1 MIKGT
6 RDHLRD
12 NNESYGEHLKF
23 AVTVGMLAIGA
34 GLACL
39 IHALVPALCTT
50 TASRTIRHLTTLL
63 AQRDQLTETRAEAS
77 ELLAFLFLL
86 MLSAAVVAPMW
97 LLPVPNVL
105 RFVYAGLAL
114 AIPLTLLITN
124 RELASRDDDVPAGAA
139 VAVAAH

>member
-1 MIKGT
+1 M
-6 RDHLRD
+6 RL
-12 NNESYGEHLKF
+12 
-23 AVTVGMLAIGA
+23 
-34 GLACL
+34 
-39 IHALVPALCTT
+39 PALCTT

-124 RELASRDDDVPAGAA
+124 RELASGDDGVPKGAA
-139 VAVAAH
+139 VAVAAR

>member
-6 RDHLRD
+6 RAHLRA
-12 NNESYGEHLKF
+12 NGETYVEHLRF
-23 AVTVGMLAIGA
+23 AGTVAMLAIGA
-34 GLACL
+34 GLACF

-63 AQRDQLTETRAEAS
+63 ARRDTLDETRAEAS

-86 MLSAAVVAPMW
+86 MLGAAVVAPMW
-97 LLPVPNVL
+97 LLPVPNLL
-105 RFVYAGLAL
+105 RFVYSGLAL

-124 RELASRDDDVPAGAA
+124 RELARRDDDDRVGAA